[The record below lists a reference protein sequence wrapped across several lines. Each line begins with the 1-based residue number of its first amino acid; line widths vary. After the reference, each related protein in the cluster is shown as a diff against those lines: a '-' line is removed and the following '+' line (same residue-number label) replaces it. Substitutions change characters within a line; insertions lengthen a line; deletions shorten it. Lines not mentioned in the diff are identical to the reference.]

1 MSDLQGQ
8 SVAQTAS
15 QVSNGDYNYVNKSAH
30 DSAWGYGDDPL
41 IGVSD
46 WHAGNN
52 WITGTLDYSRELQKL
67 GYENAYNA
75 MEAAKSRDWQ
85 EYMSNTAFQRQVKDM
100 QTAGLNPFLAYGGSG
115 AATGSGVSAHSG
127 SGAVPRSGEAVG
139 SLVKGIISVAA
150 QLALGMNSTATQLAV
165 ASGKNNTA
173 LEVAHMY
180 TDKPPANSRPI
191 GFGRW

>member
-15 QVSNGDYNYVNKSAH
+15 QVSNGDYNYVYKSAH
-30 DSAWGYGDDPL
+30 GDTLNGHSYNNLSVWDTL
-41 IGVSD
+41 SNWLD
-46 WHAGNN
+46 GNV
-52 WITGTLDYSRELQKL
+52 DYSRELQKL
-67 GYENAYNA
+67 GYQNAYNA

-115 AATGSGVSAHSG
+115 ASTGSGVAAHSG
-127 SGAVPRSGEAVG
+127 SGASSKSGEAVG
-139 SLVKGIISVAA
+139 GLVRGIISVAA
-150 QLALGMNSTATQLAV
+150 QLALGMNSTATQLAI

-173 LEVAHMY
+173 LEVANMY
-180 TDKPPANSRPI
+180 TR
-191 GFGRW
+191 RY

>member
-1 MSDLQGQ
+1 MADLQGQ

-15 QVSNGDYNYVNKSAH
+15 QIANGDYSYVYKSAH
-30 DSAWGYGDDPL
+30 GDTFN
-41 IGVSD
+41 
-46 WHAGNN
+46 GNPYNNLGFLAVGSN
-52 WITGTLDYSRELQKL
+52 WLDGNVDYSRELQKL

-115 AATGSGVSAHSG
+115 ATTGSGVSAHSG
-127 SGAVPRSGEAVG
+127 SGAVPKSGEAVG
-139 SLVKGIISVAA
+139 GLVRGIISVAA
-150 QLALGMNSTATQLAV
+150 QLALGMNSTATQMAI

>member
-1 MSDLQGQ
+1 MADLQGQ
-8 SVAQTAS
+8 SLAQTAS
-15 QVSNGDYNYVNKSAH
+15 QVSNGDYSYVYKSVH
-30 DSAWGYGDDPL
+30 GDTFNGDPYTNL
-41 IGVSD
+41 GVLATGSNWLD
-46 WHAGNN
+46 GNV
-52 WITGTLDYSRELQKL
+52 DYSRELQKL

-75 MEAAKSRDWQ
+75 MEAAKARDWQ

-100 QTAGLNPFLAYGGSG
+100 ETAGLNPFLAYGGSG
-115 AATGSGVSAHSG
+115 AASGSGVSAHSG

-180 TDKPPANSRPI
+180 TDKPASSSRPI